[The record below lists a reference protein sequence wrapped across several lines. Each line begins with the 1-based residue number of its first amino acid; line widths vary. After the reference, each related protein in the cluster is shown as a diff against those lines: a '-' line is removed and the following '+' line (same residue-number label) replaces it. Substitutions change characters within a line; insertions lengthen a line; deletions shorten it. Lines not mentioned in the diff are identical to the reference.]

1 MFWTRGSYQTRTT
14 CNIKVKFE
22 PTTVPGRQFPVLS
35 ELLTFIECD
44 DISEQYVNL
53 DNNLHE
59 HVSINDR
66 ISEIFPDT
74 NVHAISVDYE
84 ETPSKRSL
92 LKNKMTSHGLAMAI
106 LHAYNNHQ
114 HLRLSPDDIWLTIA
128 QGVSH
133 HINYNAE
140 KFRYYFV
147 NHEGK
152 KEISISVDDILT
164 HNISRIKGDWPEA
177 VNRLVVKTD
186 QAVEKMDIKSL
197 LECDFSTTTKNSLTA
212 SRIVLLDMVKAYFSY
227 KMHFCCGIPK
237 VTLEGTLEDWE
248 KVQEKVIQL
257 RRLNLDLD
265 FWLDRLE
272 PVICK
277 LIETYKGEV
286 DEVFWSMIASQR
298 SFGSGPSNI
307 SGWMMAFY
315 PYEKNGTKLTRDS
328 IEPYEIPDGR
338 VAVPFT
344 TNTGLCLKFIAGF
357 LGAQQEFLENSNEVV
372 VSPVIGWFVIDDKTA
387 EEDDC

>member
-1 MFWTRGSYQTRTT
+1 
-14 CNIKVKFE
+14 I
-22 PTTVPGRQFPVLS
+22 
-35 ELLTFIECD
+35 
-44 DISEQYVNL
+44 NL
-53 DNNLHE
+53 ENKIHE
-59 HVSINDR
+59 HVSIKDR
-66 ISEIFPDT
+66 ISQTFPDT
-74 NVHAISVDYE
+74 KVYAISIDYE
-84 ETPSKRSL
+84 ETPIKKSL
-92 LKNKMTSHGLAMAI
+92 LKYTMTSDGLAAAI
-106 LHAYNNHQ
+106 LHAYNHHQ
-114 HLRLSPDDIWLTIA
+114 HLRLTPDDIWLTIA

-152 KEISISVDDILT
+152 KDICVSVDGIL
-164 HNISRIKGDWPEA
+164 NSEFEGDWPEV
-177 VNRLVVKTD
+177 VNKLVVKTD
-186 QAVEKMDIKSL
+186 QAIEKIDIKSL

-227 KMHFCCGIPK
+227 KICTRCGIPK

-248 KVQEKVIQL
+248 KVQEKVIRL

-277 LIETYKGEV
+277 LIQTYKGEI
-286 DEVFWSMIASQR
+286 DEEFWSRIASQQ

-328 IEPYEIPDGR
+328 IDPKDIPDGR
-338 VAVPFT
+338 VEVPFT
-344 TNTGLCLKFIAGF
+344 TDTGLYLKFVAGF

-372 VSPVIGWFVIDDKTA
+372 VSPMIGWFVIEDKTA
-387 EEDDC
+387 KEGVC

>member
-1 MFWTRGSYQTRTT
+1 MTIRCETAILF
-14 CNIKVKFE
+14 
-22 PTTVPGRQFPVLS
+22 LS
-35 ELLTFIECD
+35 FINM
-44 DISEQYVNL
+44 VNL

-66 ISEIFPDT
+66 ISENFPDT

-84 ETPSKRSL
+84 ETPSKRFL
-92 LKNKMTSHGLAMAI
+92 LKNKMTSHGLAVVI

-164 HNISRIKGDWPEA
+164 HNFSRIEGDWPEA

-298 SFGSGPSNI
+298 SFCSGPSNI

-328 IEPYEIPDGR
+328 IEPDEIPDGR

-372 VSPVIGWFVIDDKTA
+372 VSPMIGWFVIDDKTA